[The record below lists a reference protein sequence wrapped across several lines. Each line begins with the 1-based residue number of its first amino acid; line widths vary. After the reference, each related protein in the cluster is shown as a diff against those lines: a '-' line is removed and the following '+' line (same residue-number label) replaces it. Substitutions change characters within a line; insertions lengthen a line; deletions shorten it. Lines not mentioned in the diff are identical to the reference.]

1 MAEKKL
7 LILRLEGALQAWD
20 ATSKWDE
27 RGTEELPTKSGVVGL
42 LGCAMGLERGD
53 PELAELNNAITM
65 AVRADRRGALFTDF
79 QTVTGSPLR
88 NAEGKPKTTG
98 NTLISKRSY
107 LQDAC
112 FTVFLK
118 VDEAWHG
125 RLVSALKAPKWCL
138 YLGRK
143 ACVPSR
149 PVLESEEPQYSSLEE
164 ALRAYP
170 PAPRAVFPMAFETEM
185 PDDSLNSI
193 TRTDSLVDPDRG
205 FIRRRVWR
213 GSIEE
218 VQHVSDKA

>member
-7 LILRLEGALQAWD
+7 LILRLEGALQGWD

-27 RGTEELPTKSGVVGL
+27 RSVEDFPTKSGVIGL
-42 LGCAMGLERGD
+42 LGCALGLERGAA
-53 PELAELNNAITM
+53 ELAALNKAITM
-65 AVRADRRGALFTDF
+65 AVRADRRGDRFTDF
-79 QTVTGSPLR
+79 QTITGSPLR

-98 NTLISKRSY
+98 NTIISKRSY

-112 FTVFLK
+112 FTVFLE
-118 VDEAWHG
+118 VDVAWHA
-125 RLVSALKAPKWCL
+125 RLVSALK
-138 YLGRK
+138 GRK

-149 PVLESEEPQYSSLEE
+149 PVLECEEPPYASLDE

-170 PAPRAVFPMAFETEM
+170 PAPRSEFPMVFETEV

-193 TRTDSLVDPDRG
+193 TRPDSMVDSDRG
-205 FIRRRVWR
+205 FVRRRVWR

-218 VQHVSDKA
+218 VQHVSDEA

>member
-7 LILRLEGALQAWD
+7 LILRLEGALQGWD
-20 ATSKWDE
+20 AASKWDE
-27 RGTEELPTKSGVVGL
+27 RGTEDFPTKSGVVGL
-42 LGCAMGLERGD
+42 LGCALGLDRGAA
-53 PELAELNNAITM
+53 ELAALNGAITM
-65 AVRADRRGALFTDF
+65 AVRADRRGDRFTDF

-98 NTLISKRSY
+98 NTIISKRSY

-112 FTVFLK
+112 FTVFLE
-118 VDEAWHG
+118 VEEVWHG
-125 RLVSALKAPKWCL
+125 RLVSALKDPRWCL

-149 PVLESEEPQYSSLEE
+149 PVLECENPPYASLDE
-164 ALRAYP
+164 ALRSYP
-170 PAPRAVFPMAFETEM
+170 PAPRAVFPMTFETEV

-193 TRTDSLVDPDRG
+193 TRPDSLVDPDRG
-205 FIRRRVWR
+205 FVRRRVWR

-218 VQHVSDKA
+218 VQHVSDEA